1 VDGTRSRRTRDD
13 GRKLW
18 YASHRQLR
26 FARFVWGLA
35 TAQPP
40 RIETRGLC
48 RRISLDAPSEVPS
61 DGSLAIR
68 VEGRGDR

>member
-1 VDGTRSRRTRDD
+1 VDVTRSRRTRDD

-18 YASHRQLR
+18 YASHRQWR

-40 RIETRGLC
+40 RIEARGFC
-48 RRISLDAPSEVPS
+48 GRISLDAPSEVPGN
-61 DGSLAIR
+61 GSLASR
-68 VEGRGDR
+68 VEGRGNR